1 MPYAGQVNAKD
12 NNLLQAAV
20 KLAYEKDEGAKKN
33 IATEL
38 ESDTIPTFV
47 ATAERL
53 LQENG
58 GKFLVGD
65 K

>member
-1 MPYAGQVNAKD
+1 M
-12 NNLLQAAV
+12 